1 MFEVIDVKF
10 YENIKNLI
18 NEARKNVVT
27 YVNTTM
33 LFTYWNIGKMIVE
46 EQGGSSKA
54 KYGDKLIV
62 ELSKQMTFDFGK
74 GFDERNLRYMRQF
87 YLSFPNWNT
96 VCSELSWSHYR
107 ALIKIEE
114 QHIRDFYM
122 EEAINGK
129 LSVRQLER
137 QISTCAY
144 SRVIANNSEVEK
156 INNVDETTALAKYD
170 PNTVIKDPYMLE
182 FLGLDNNVNYLEKE
196 LEDALI
202 SHLQKFL
209 LELGRGFCFVARQ
222 KRITFDNEH
231 YFIDLVFYNAILKCY
246 VVIDLKTEKL
256 SHEALG
262 QIDLYRNYYDQEVKR
277 PDDNPTIGLL
287 LVTEHDRL
295 VAKYS
300 SIYKDQN
307 IFVSKYMTC
316 MPTEE
321 ELKRVI
327 DEEKRL
333 IEEYKIAN
341 K

>member
-1 MFEVIDVKF
+1 MYPIWDSV
-10 YENIKNLI
+10 
-18 NEARKNVVT
+18 RP
-27 YVNTTM
+27 
-33 LFTYWNIGKMIVE
+33 
-46 EQGGSSKA
+46 
-54 KYGDKLIV
+54 
-62 ELSKQMTFDFGK
+62 ELT
-74 GFDERNLRYMRQF
+74 
-87 YLSFPNWNT
+87 WT
-96 VCSELSWSHYR
+96 HYR
-107 ALIKIEE
+107 TLMRIEE
-114 QHIRDFYM
+114 QHIRDFYV
-122 EEAINGK
+122 EEAIKGNW
-129 LSVRQLER
+129 SVRQLER
-137 QISTCAY
+137 QIATCTY

-156 INNVDETTALAKYD
+156 IDNVNETTALVKYE

-202 SHLQKFL
+202 NHLQKFL

-246 VVIDLKTEKL
+246 VVIDLKTDKL

-262 QIDLYRNYYDQEVKR
+262 QIDLYRNYYDQEAKM

-287 LVTEHDRL
+287 LVTEQDTL

-307 IFVSKYMTC
+307 IFVSKYMTY

-327 DEEKRL
+327 NEERRL
-333 IEEYKIAN
+333 IEEYKISN

>member
-1 MFEVIDVKF
+1 MFELISLKF
-10 YENIKNLI
+10 YESIKKLI
-18 NEARKNVVT
+18 NESRKHIVT

-46 EQGGSSKA
+46 EQGGSHKA
-54 KYGDKLIV
+54 KYGNNLIC
-62 ELSKQMTFDFGK
+62 ELSKKLTFDFGK
-74 GFDERNLRYMRQF
+74 GFDERNLRYMRGF
-87 YLSFPNWNT
+87 YLSFPIWNT

-107 ALIKIEE
+107 ILIKVWAE
-114 QHIRDFYM
+114 HIRKFYM
-122 EEAINGK
+122 EEAIKENW
-129 LSVRQLER
+129 SVRQLER
-137 QISTCAY
+137 QIATCFY
-144 SRVIANNSEVEK
+144 SRVITNNGLLQKKE
-156 INNVDETTALAKYD
+156 NVYETTELTKYE
-170 PNTVIKDPYMLE
+170 PSMVIKDPYMLE
-182 FLGLDNNVNYLEKE
+182 FLGLDNNVTILEKE

-202 SHLQKFL
+202 NHLQNFL

-231 YFIDLVFYNAILKCY
+231 YFVDLVFYNSILKCY

-262 QIDLYRNYYDQEVKR
+262 QIDLYRNFFDQEIKSI
-277 PDDNPTIGLL
+277 DDNPTIGLL
-287 LVTEHDRL
+287 LITEQDTM

-300 SIYKDQN
+300 SIYKDKN

-321 ELKRVI
+321 ELQI
-327 DEEKRL
+327 IINEERRI
-333 IEEYKIAN
+333 IEEYKISN